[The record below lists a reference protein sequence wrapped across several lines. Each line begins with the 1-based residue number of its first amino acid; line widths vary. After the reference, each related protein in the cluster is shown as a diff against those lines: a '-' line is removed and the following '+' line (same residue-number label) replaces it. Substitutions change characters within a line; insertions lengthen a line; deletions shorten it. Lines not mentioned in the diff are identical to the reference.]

1 MSDKTL
7 WEEEKAAEVQSDFAR
22 RAEMR
27 RAFEAQWQLNCNFVL
42 GNQYVYARGDG
53 RVEAEDRDY
62 YWQERE
68 CFNHIAPLV
77 ETRLAKLQRVRPKMS
92 VRPASGDE
100 DDRLSA
106 KAAAKI
112 LASACAKLEIDD
124 VLSRGAVWSEIC
136 GSVFYKVVWNGAA
149 GKKVGKRGNRS
160 VFEGD
165 VSVQVCPPFE
175 IYPDALGHERIADCE
190 SILQARAV
198 PIEEIERQYGVTV
211 APENTDV
218 VADANKCLSGG
229 LDGRSTSPLFGRSRA
244 ENCCVLIERYTRPT
258 ADNEEGEYVAVAG
271 GKLLAAGGLPYRCG
285 PDRMPDLP
293 FVKQDCIV
301 RAGCFYG
308 TGVVERCIPIQR
320 AFNAVKNRK
329 HEFMNR
335 IAMGVLA
342 VEDGSVDTDNLE
354 TEGLSPGKILVYRQG
369 SNPPVLLDP
378 GRVPAD
384 FHNEEDRLL
393 NEFITVTGVSEIMRS
408 SSVRSGMTS
417 GVALQL
423 LVEQD
428 DTRLSLT
435 AEQVRS
441 AVRSM
446 AKIILRLYKQFA
458 ARPRLVR
465 FVGEDGDVELVRFTA
480 SDIGCDDVVF
490 ETENELTSTPAQ
502 RQSMLFDLLHLGLLS
517 DENGKLSG
525 AMRNRILDAVGYG
538 GWEDA
543 RETSA
548 LQTANARR
556 ENMRC
561 HASDLAVREI
571 DDDELH
577 EAEHVRFMLTSEFN
591 RLCDEQKG
599 LHEKMLAHVR
609 AHKKQKRLKEEATS
623 AHAQGEQ

>member
-1 MSDKTL
+1 M
-7 WEEEKAAEVQSDFAR
+7 
-22 RAEMR
+22 
-27 RAFEAQWQLNCNFVL
+27 
-42 GNQYVYARGDG
+42 
-53 RVEAEDRDY
+53 
-62 YWQERE
+62 
-68 CFNHIAPLV
+68 
-77 ETRLAKLQRVRPKMS
+77 
-92 VRPASGDE
+92 
-100 DDRLSA
+100 
-106 KAAAKI
+106 
-112 LASACAKLEIDD
+112 
-124 VLSRGAVWSEIC
+124 
-136 GSVFYKVVWNGAA
+136 
-149 GKKVGKRGNRS
+149 
-160 VFEGD
+160 
-165 VSVQVCPPFE
+165 
-175 IYPDALGHERIADCE
+175 
-190 SILQARAV
+190 
-198 PIEEIERQYGVTV
+198 
-211 APENTDV
+211 
-218 VADANKCLSGG
+218 
-229 LDGRSTSPLFGRSRA
+229 
-244 ENCCVLIERYTRPT
+244 
-258 ADNEEGEYVAVAG
+258 
-271 GKLLAAGGLPYRCG
+271 
-285 PDRMPDLP
+285 
-293 FVKQDCIV
+293 
-301 RAGCFYG
+301 
-308 TGVVERCIPIQR
+308 
-320 AFNAVKNRK
+320 
-329 HEFMNR
+329 
-335 IAMGVLA
+335 
-342 VEDGSVDTDNLE
+342 
-354 TEGLSPGKILVYRQG
+354 
-369 SNPPVLLDP
+369 LLDP

-408 SSVRSGMTS
+408 SSVPSGMTS